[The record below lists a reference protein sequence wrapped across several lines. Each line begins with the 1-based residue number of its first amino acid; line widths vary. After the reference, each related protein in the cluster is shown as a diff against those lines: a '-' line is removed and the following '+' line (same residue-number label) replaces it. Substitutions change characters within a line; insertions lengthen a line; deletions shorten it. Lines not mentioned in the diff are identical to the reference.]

1 MSGNTVTALVSY
13 HLYEIGS
20 GSDRPSVSVQPRQT
34 GLKVVHYHRSQL
46 GHHGAVLPETHFYI
60 YAIFRKMSSKRLKM
74 AILNF
79 QMAQFVEQLLTI
91 IAFGIT
97 KIINMNS
104 KDFKVSIRFGIFHFV
119 T

>member
-1 MSGNTVTALVSY
+1 
-13 HLYEIGS
+13 
-20 GSDRPSVSVQPRQT
+20 
-34 GLKVVHYHRSQL
+34 
-46 GHHGAVLPETHFYI
+46 
-60 YAIFRKMSSKRLKM
+60 LKM